1 MDEIDINYLI
11 GNNRWVAVYPS
22 NNGIWKAFIY
32 RKYVTK
38 TKDKRWKVEYST
50 KTKTPKECYDWIET
64 IFYDLKGLKDI
75 K

>member
-22 NNGIWKAFIY
+22 NNGIWKGFIY
-32 RKYVTK
+32 KKSDSGKWR
-38 TKDKRWKVEYST
+38 VEFST
-50 KTKTPKECYDWIET
+50 KQKNPKKCYDWIET